1 MLLLH
6 LQFLFMFMYSHQ
18 GLLIS
23 IISSKARSD
32 VWKKQNFRCMKN
44 RSSTASV
51 FLTPHRNLVL
61 QKFIPC
67 SLQTIQLLQVLLSY
81 LGLTNCLN
89 HHQWKLFLPSP
100 LCSLYSSEH
109 NKLSDAELKVLYEKI
124 FSEIEVAEEEAEF
137 LQEATQ
143 LQSQSLVWYMYEHRK
158 GCITASNFQD
168 VYHKGE
174 W

>member
-1 MLLLH
+1 
-6 LQFLFMFMYSHQ
+6 
-18 GLLIS
+18 
-23 IISSKARSD
+23 
-32 VWKKQNFRCMKN
+32 MKN

-89 HHQWKLFLPSP
+89 HHQWKLKAIFLPSP